1 MRRILLVTCLLFLSI
16 YGFSQEK
23 TLYFSQAIS
32 ANIEKYEEKAN
43 MAYRHNNIERAN
55 FLFDSLVNHCLK
67 GSYLDNFRVHD
78 LKKKEVFLNEFE
90 KPIFLRTY
98 ASWLVPTEGEVPAL
112 NELAKEYNNE
122 IQIVVLFW
130 DKHETTK
137 ELAKKYHKNIVVLY
151 VDELQND
158 SSGVIRTMKHS
169 LGFPTTFLLNRDKKI
184 IDIRRSLSHP
194 YGINREESFK
204 MNYDSIS
211 DGISLLLLN
220 DSNQLN
226 PDEGL
231 ASKPQ

>member
-1 MRRILLVTCLLFLSI
+1 MRKILIAACLIFLSI
-16 YGFSQEK
+16 SGFSQEK

-32 ANIEKYEEKAN
+32 ANIEKYEQKAN
-43 MAYRHNNIERAN
+43 KAYRQNNVERAN
-55 FLFDSLVNHCLK
+55 FLFDSLIDHCLK
-67 GSYLDNFRVHD
+67 GSYLDNFRVHN
-78 LKKKEVFLNEFE
+78 LKKNDTFLEDFE
-90 KPIFLRTY
+90 KPVFLRTY

-137 ELAKKYHKNIVVLY
+137 ELAKKYHKNIKVLY

-169 LGFPTTFLLNRDKKI
+169 LGFPTTFLLNRNKKI
-184 IDIRRSLSHP
+184 VDIRRSLSHP
-194 YGINREESFK
+194 YGIGKEQSFK
-204 MNYDSIS
+204 LNYDSIA

-226 PDEGL
+226 PNEGFAKL
-231 ASKPQ
+231 P